1 MTASI
6 VESGRLGAPSTMS
19 GWGDA
24 LVKRGGVELK
34 AGIGSVA
41 DRAGS
46 LAGGHAVQIART
58 HEVQKLDRAREAELQ
73 AQRKKE
79 QQTKPVESV
88 HSLEAML
95 ARTREERVNKP
106 VDLAQMRAVSD
117 RVACQVAD
125 AMNRPGWRMPD
136 QEDDNAVRLGLRLN
150 QAVDGVESDLK
161 GLRKLG
167 EEGVPGASKLILNIR
182 EVFLYIR
189 GKYPDVPLGVATGYV
204 MREFATELGAFHA
217 PGAQLSRAA
226 DNVRYLRAVA
236 GVALT
241 RLILKGIQEPAAQLF
256 ALGAGQ

>member
-1 MTASI
+1 MPA
-6 VESGRLGAPSTMS
+6 
-19 GWGDA
+19 WGDA
-24 LVKRGGVELK
+24 PVKGRGVELK
-34 AGIGSVA
+34 TGFGSVA

-79 QQTKPVESV
+79 QQTRPVENV

-95 ARTREERVNKP
+95 ARAREEFTKP
-106 VDLAQMRAVSD
+106 ADLAQLRAASD
-117 RVACQVAD
+117 RVAGQVAD
-125 AMNRPGWRMPD
+125 AVDRPGWRLPD

-167 EEGVPGASKLILNIR
+167 EQGVPGASRLILNIR
-182 EVFLYIR
+182 EVFQYIR

-204 MREFATELGAFHA
+204 MKEFAAELGAFHV
-217 PGAQLSRAA
+217 PGAQMSRAA
-226 DNVRYLRAVA
+226 DNVRYLRAMA

-241 RLILKGIQEPAAQLF
+241 RLILKGIQEPVARLF
-256 ALGAGQ
+256 AQGEGR